1 MPLRDDFEREYKND
15 GEMLLSNLN
24 IANNQLVL
32 LNDNINTDKLANGG
46 PLQLTS
52 SSTASIYATTHNPI
66 PTTPSKQESNP
77 SSIDPDDVV
86 DFEIKLTLIEMYRE
100 CLQERQRFKKIAR
113 EYGLINNTSAL
124 LNKQKVAYAQQASN
138 GTLLAPNGLSYNHVS
153 NKRRIKKPGGIQLNE
168 QKEMSEVNEKLK
180 KYAQF
185 MSVSDYETLIENL
198 RKQRQICKKI
208 QELHTYRSQ
217 YGLQKLADIEALK
230 KEQQMGCQTPLA
242 SDNKSRKRK
251 RKSYHLF
258 AESPNKRMTRR
269 QINTNNSALYTSL
282 MSNKPDNTLNETG
295 LSDLNISNI
304 RNFSPTNSTNSSR
317 SSSSSNRSRSNVSWS

>member
-15 GEMLLSNLN
+15 GETLLSNLN

-32 LNDNINTDKLANGG
+32 LNENINIDKLTNGG
-46 PLQLTS
+46 LLQLACS
-52 SSTASIYATTHNPI
+52 YTASSGLTSHNPI
-66 PTTPSKQESNP
+66 PTTPSKQESNS

-100 CLQERQRFKKIAR
+100 CLQERQRFKQIAR

-124 LNKQKVAYAQQASN
+124 LNEQKVVFAQQASN

-153 NKRRIKKPGGIQLNE
+153 NKRRIKKPEGILLVE

-185 MSVSDYETLIENL
+185 MSVSEYETLIENL
-198 RKQRQICKKI
+198 RKQRHICKKI
-208 QELHTYRSQ
+208 QELHTYRSH
-217 YGLQKLADIEALK
+217 YGLQKIADVEALK
-230 KEQQMGCQTPLA
+230 KEQQMGCKMSLGSMKP
-242 SDNKSRKRK
+242 RKRK

-258 AESPNKRMTRR
+258 SESPNKRMTRR
-269 QINTNNSALYTSL
+269 QNNNDSVLYTSV
-282 MSNKPDNTLNETG
+282 MSNKMENTLNDTG

-304 RNFSPTNSTNSSR
+304 RNFSPTNSTNTSR
-317 SSSSSNRSRSNVSWS
+317 SSSSSSNRSRSNVSFC